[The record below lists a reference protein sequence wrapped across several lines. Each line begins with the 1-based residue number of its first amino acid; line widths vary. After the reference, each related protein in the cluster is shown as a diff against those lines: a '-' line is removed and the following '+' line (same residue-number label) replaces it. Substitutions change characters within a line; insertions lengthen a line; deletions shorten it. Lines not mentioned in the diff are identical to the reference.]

1 LDSGRI
7 PGWDAPSGWRGVD
20 VRSWW
25 VIGSGLCQRASV
37 GLFWGFAMGFGNQ
50 LAVYLAG
57 PINGCT
63 DEEAKGWRDQM
74 VAGIYVH
81 PTVSLTTWSYTRP
94 GG

>member
-1 LDSGRI
+1 M
-7 PGWDAPSGWRGVD
+7 
-20 VRSWW
+20 
-25 VIGSGLCQRASV
+25 IGSGLCQRASV